1 MKSKLYLYFFVSL
14 LVLVFGLLYF
24 QMLYSNRIVVQKAV
38 SAVPEE
44 SIRKEGKNQADE
56 QGDNYGKT
64 EEKKV
69 SDSIDSKADKQH
81 KKSQKSKEKKTEIES
96 EMEQAGKSKESSD
109 EKIVNTKQEQENQ
122 TKKSKLEKSGKINL
136 NTASKA
142 ELMQLKG
149 IGEKKADLII
159 RFRTEKGSFKKI
171 EDIMKIKGIKRKGFD
186 KIKDYIEVG
195 DEGKE

>member
-1 MKSKLYLYFFVSL
+1 MKNKLYLYFFVSL
-14 LVLVFGLLYF
+14 LILVFGLLYF

-44 SIRKEGKNQADE
+44 SVRKEGKNQADE

-64 EEKKV
+64 EIK
-69 SDSIDSKADKQH
+69 
-81 KKSQKSKEKKTEIES
+81 IEP
-96 EMEQAGKSKESSD
+96 EMEQAGKSKESTD
-109 EKIVNTKQEQENQ
+109 EKIANTKQVQENQ
-122 TKKSKLEKSGKINL
+122 TKKSKSEKSGKINL

-159 RFRTEKGSFKKI
+159 RFRTEKGGFKKI